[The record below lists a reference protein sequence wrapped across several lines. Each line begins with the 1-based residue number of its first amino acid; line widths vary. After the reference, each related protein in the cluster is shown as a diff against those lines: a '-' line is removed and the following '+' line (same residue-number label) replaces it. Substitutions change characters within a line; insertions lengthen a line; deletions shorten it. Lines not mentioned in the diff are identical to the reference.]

1 MSISLLGL
9 DVLGGHGISIE
20 YSYLGAAVGIL
31 VSVASS
37 LRWLRVAQREH
48 YIPGYTSRFAVRWFS
63 DWQRPINPV
72 FALASLLATLLAV
85 AKPSD
90 LSYSG
95 VGLIVVVICQLVAP
109 YGLRYKGSTSPLRFT
124 RRLAILAAVSWFL
137 DAVFLA
143 IGALLGWGITFAAI
157 AIYLVPP
164 TIDLALLLTIPIERR
179 NLAKFVSSAERKLAK
194 VSPRVV
200 AITGSFGKTSTKTY
214 LAHILS
220 STYSTLASP
229 ASFNNR
235 AGLARTINELLTPG
249 TEVFIAEMGTFGK
262 GEIKDLC
269 RWIPPEISAITAI
282 GPVHLER
289 FGSED
294 AILEAK
300 SEITEK
306 AEIIALNVDD
316 FRLSDFSHRMEQQ
329 GKKVWRVSGQDIQE
343 DVAVKDDDE
352 GNLIVYFNQR
362 RLGSMP
368 DIDISRTNLGI
379 AVAIALELGVPEST
393 IGELLPTTPVAKNRL
408 NIVST
413 ESGLV
418 VLDDTYNS
426 NPSGARLALKALERR
441 KSPQSRSVLV
451 TPGMIEMGPR
461 QFVEN
466 SQFAKTAAMVV
477 TDFIIVGYTNRKA
490 LLHGLSKAKEEG
502 YEVNL
507 VLVDSRPQA
516 VDWVRSNLV
525 SGDSVL
531 YENDLPDHFL

>member
-1 MSISLLGL
+1 MSALLLALEVFQGR
-9 DVLGGHGISIE
+9 GMNIE
-20 YSYLGAAVGIL
+20 YSYLGATVGIV
-31 VSVASS
+31 VSVISS
-37 LRWLRVAQREH
+37 FRWLRVAQREH
-48 YIPGYTSRFAVRWFS
+48 YIPGYTSRFAIRWFS
-63 DWQRPINPV
+63 DWQRPINPIL
-72 FALASLLATLLAV
+72 ASASLLATLVAV
-85 AKPSD
+85 AKPSN
-90 LSYSG
+90 LAVSG

-109 YGLRYKGSTSPLRFT
+109 RGLRYKGSTSPLKFT
-124 RRLAILAAVSWFL
+124 RRLVMLATVSWLLEVVFLVIGAILS
-137 DAVFLA
+137 
-143 IGALLGWGITFAAI
+143 LGVVFAAI
-157 AIYLVPP
+157 AIYLVPA
-164 TIDLALLLTIPIERR
+164 TVDFALLVTLPVERR
-179 NLAKFVSSAERKLAK
+179 NLAKFVSAAERKLAK
-194 VSPRVV
+194 VSPKVV

-220 STYSTLASP
+220 TTFSTLASP

-235 AGLARTINELLTPG
+235 AGLARTVNEFLTPG
-249 TEVFIAEMGTFGK
+249 TEIFIAEMGTFGK
-262 GEIKDLC
+262 GEIRDLC
-269 RWIPPEISAITAI
+269 SWIPPQISAITAI

-306 AEIIALNVDD
+306 AQIIALNVDD
-316 FRLSDFSHRMEQQ
+316 YRLSDFSHRMEQQ
-329 GKKVWRVSGQDIQE
+329 GKKVWRVSGKDINA

-352 GNLIVYFNQR
+352 GNLVVYWNQR
-362 RLGSMP
+362 RLGAMP
-368 DIDISRTNLGI
+368 DIDISHTNLGI

-393 IGELLPTTPVAKNRL
+393 ISELLPSTPVAKNRL

-413 ESGLV
+413 ESGIV

-426 NPSGARLALKALERR
+426 NPSGARLALKALEKR
-441 KSPQSRSVLV
+441 KSPQSRSALV

-461 QFVEN
+461 QFEEN
-466 SQFAKTAAMVV
+466 SQFAKAAAMVV

-507 VLVDSRPQA
+507 VLVNNRPQA

>member
-1 MSISLLGL
+1 M
-9 DVLGGHGISIE
+9 SIE

-31 VSVASS
+31 VSVVSS

-48 YIPGYTSRFAVRWFS
+48 YIPGYTSRFAIRWFS

-72 FALASLLATLLAV
+72 FALVSLLATLLAV
-85 AKPSD
+85 AKPSE
-90 LSYSG
+90 LAYSG
-95 VGLIVVVICQLVAP
+95 VGLIVVVVCQLVAP
-109 YGLRYKGSTSPLRFT
+109 HGLRYKGSTSPLRFT
-124 RRLAILAAVSWFL
+124 RRLTILATVSWLL

-143 IGALLGWGITFAAI
+143 IGAVLGWGIAFAAI
-157 AIYLVPP
+157 AIYLVPA
-164 TIDLALLLTIPIERR
+164 TIDFALLLTIPIERR
-179 NLAKFVSSAERKLAK
+179 NLARFVSSAEKKLAK

-220 STYSTLASP
+220 STFSTLASP

-235 AGLARTINELLTPG
+235 AGLARTINEFLTPG

-289 FGSED
+289 FGSEE

-306 AEIIALNVDD
+306 AEIVALNVDD
-316 FRLSDFSHRMEQQ
+316 FRLSEFSDRMEQQ
-329 GKKVWRVSGQDIQE
+329 GKKVWRISGQDIHA

-379 AVAIALELGVPEST
+379 AVAIALELGVPESS

-451 TPGMIEMGPR
+451 TPGMIEMGNR
-461 QFVEN
+461 QFEEN
-466 SQFAKTAAMVV
+466 SQFAKTAASVV

-507 VLVDSRPQA
+507 VLVNDRPQA